1 MSTRGARPHIVRAG
15 RAGSIKDLAKA
26 CNADAERMR
35 REAAERAGTA
45 AAAPVV
51 IPQRKTAP

>member
-15 RAGSIKDLAKA
+15 RAGSIKDLARA

-35 REAAERAGTA
+35 REAAARAGTA
-45 AAAPVV
+45 VPAPVV
-51 IPQRKTAP
+51 IPPRKGAS